1 MRAVEAADMSTERL
15 TLSIRGLT
23 CASSVAQ
30 IEQAMR
36 QQEGVIWATIN
47 FAAEDATVVY
57 DSTTFDLAR
66 LVQAV
71 SRLGYQVVVGTS
83 QLLELETTLPVRRR
97 LLQTGSWGR
106 AWRP

>member
-1 MRAVEAADMSTERL
+1 MSTKRL

-23 CASSVAQ
+23 CACCVARV
-30 IEQAMR
+30 EQAMR

-47 FAAEDATVVY
+47 FAAEEATVLY
-57 DSTTFDLAR
+57 DPTTFDFAS

-71 SRLGYQVVVGTS
+71 SRLGYQAVLSTS
-83 QLLELETTLPVRRR
+83 QLLEFETTLPIRKR

-106 AWRP
+106 AWRQ